1 MKPPVTDQ
9 VSSSINS
16 QRSSIPQKGST
27 RFEIWRQFSHLNKGS
42 LLRDQS
48 YDAAVLGAPG
58 KAVETPQ
65 VQGPCKPLG
74 HVPEG
79 TVVRG
84 CCAVC
89 WIEVFNPNVVRN
101 FLSLFNK
108 KMSML
113 DWKQH
118 PSCVTPNILQ
128 SLGKKL
134 GKLVTVLL
142 LERFGLG

>member
-1 MKPPVTDQ
+1 M
-9 VSSSINS
+9 
-16 QRSSIPQKGST
+16 
-27 RFEIWRQFSHLNKGS
+27 
-42 LLRDQS
+42 LR
-48 YDAAVLGAPG
+48 APG
-58 KAVETPQ
+58 KVVETPQ
-65 VQGPCKPLG
+65 VQGPLG
-74 HVPEG
+74 QSPEG

-84 CCAVC
+84 CCAEC

-113 DWKQH
+113 HWKQH
-118 PSCVTPNILQ
+118 RSCVTPNILQ

-134 GKLVTVLL
+134 GKLVIFLL